1 MFYES
6 SRYAVTVLLLFATSA
21 AGPAAPRL
29 TDNGPTVPRT
39 FNGKFGF
46 YTVVLK
52 IDAVQE
58 RDGLIRFTG
67 THAYSPGDYTMK
79 VEGTIDRKTRR
90 VSLRES
96 EPSRADSDTNG
107 SFEGAISEDFQAID
121 AVWTTTGSQNN
132 GELKLKAGKAKE

>member
-6 SRYAVTVLLLFATSA
+6 SRYVVAALLLFATSA
-21 AGPAAPRL
+21 SGQAAPRL
-29 TDNGPTVPRT
+29 KDKGPTVPRD
-39 FNGKFGF
+39 FKGKFGF

-52 IDAVQE
+52 IDTVQE
-58 RDGLIRFTG
+58 KDGLIRFTG
-67 THAYSPGDYTMK
+67 THAYTPGDYTMK
-79 VEGTIDRKTRR
+79 VEGMIDRKTWR

-121 AVWTTTGSQNN
+121 AVWTTNGGRSN
-132 GELKLKAGKAKE
+132 GELKLKARKAKE

>member
-6 SRYAVTVLLLFATSA
+6 SRYVVTALLLFATSA
-21 AGPAAPRL
+21 SGQAAPRL
-29 TDNGPTVPRT
+29 KDKGPTVPRDFT
-39 FNGKFGF
+39 GKFGF

-52 IDAVQE
+52 IDTVQE
-58 RDGLIRFTG
+58 KDGLIRFTG

-121 AVWTTTGSQNN
+121 AVWTTNGSRNN
-132 GELKLKAGKAKE
+132 GELKLKARKAKE

>member
-6 SRYAVTVLLLFATSA
+6 SRYVVTALLLFATSA
-21 AGPAAPRL
+21 SGPAAPRL
-29 TDNGPTVPRT
+29 KDKGPTVPRD
-39 FNGKFGF
+39 FQGKFGF

-52 IDAVQE
+52 IDTVQE
-58 RDGLIRFTG
+58 KDGLIRFTG
-67 THAYSPGDYTMK
+67 THVYSPGDYTMK
-79 VEGTIDRKTRR
+79 VEGVIDRKTWR

-121 AVWTTTGSQNN
+121 AVWTTNGSRNN
-132 GELKLKAGKAKE
+132 GELKLKARKAKE